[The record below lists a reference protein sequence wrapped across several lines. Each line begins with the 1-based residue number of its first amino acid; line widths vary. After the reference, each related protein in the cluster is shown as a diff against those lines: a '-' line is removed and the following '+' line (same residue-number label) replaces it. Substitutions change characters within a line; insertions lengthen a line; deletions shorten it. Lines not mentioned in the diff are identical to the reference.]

1 MNIKSYEFKLAIR
14 EIQDNTYLYKDKSL
28 LKEFKF
34 IKNPFTRWLADP
46 FVVEINNR
54 HYIFA
59 ESASRITGKGKL
71 IYTEINEKKINKCHW
86 KTCLKEKFHLSF
98 PNVSFE
104 NGKIEMIPETYQDNC
119 IANYVLKDDKQFSW
133 VKNNEIISNVK
144 YVDTI
149 KINEGYIS
157 YDISVATFAL
167 KFLSEE
173 GKVIDSIPDENMSLR
188 PAGKMFLDGK
198 KRVLVTQNCK
208 TIYGEGLFFN
218 EFNLEKGSKIKLDPF
233 LAIDYKDLNSIFD
246 VSYYVGIHTYNFD
259 SKYEIIDVRV
269 KKFNFLGLLGKI
281 FDKIKSRTQK

>member
-14 EIQDNTYLYKDKSL
+14 RIQDNAYLYKDKNL

-71 IYTEINEKKINKCHW
+71 IYTEINEKEINKCHW

-133 VKNNEIISNVK
+133 VKNNDVVSNVK
-144 YVDTI
+144 CVDTI

-157 YDISVATFAL
+157 YDISANTFAL
-167 KFLSEE
+167 KFLSED
-173 GKVIDSIPDENMSLR
+173 GKVIDSMPDRNMSLR
-188 PAGKMFLDGK
+188 PAGKMFLDGT
-198 KRVLVTQNCK
+198 KRILVTQNCS

-218 EFNLEKGSKIKLDPF
+218 EFNLEKGSKIKLDSF
-233 LAIDYKDLNSIFD
+233 QAIDYKDLNSIFN

-281 FDKIKSRTQK
+281 FDKIKSKTKK